1 MNSTPLMVKVT
12 LAVATAVAGALLA
25 GCGSGT
31 ASSPAPAPAAPSSPA
46 AAASDTAHTSA
57 SSQQVKNLAKRI
69 EAAQQPEIDQM
80 TAWLKAWNAP
90 VPSAEDRTMGG
101 LAAWDGPQ

>member
-1 MNSTPLMVKVT
+1 LPALCLPVAVQAPPRHPL
-12 LAVATAVAGALLA
+12 L
-25 GCGSGT
+25 
-31 ASSPAPAPAAPSSPA
+31 PAPAAPSSPA